1 MKIAAAQIRPIENN
15 TNENIKIHLRMID
28 EAAQQ
33 HVQLIVFPELSLTG
47 YERELASQLAF
58 SEKDERLEVFI
69 EKAKAHQML
78 IITGA
83 PIKINEQL
91 FIGAFVFL
99 PDGSQAIYTKQ
110 YLHGEEEKYFIPN
123 FNYNPLIEFE
133 NEKISLAICA
143 DISNIQHSIN
153 ASKKQTTLYIASI
166 FYTSSGI
173 AEAYTQLSNYAKNYS
188 MNILMSNYCGAS
200 YNMAAAGQSACWNT
214 AGKLIQQLNNTEE
227 NLLIVT
233 I

>member
-1 MKIAAAQIRPIENN
+1 MKIAAAQIKPIENN
-15 TNENIKIHLRMID
+15 TKENIKNHLRMID

-33 HVQLIVFPELSLTG
+33 QVQLIVFPELSLTG
-47 YERELASQLAF
+47 YERELASELAF
-58 SEKDERLEVFI
+58 LEHDERLKVFLA
-69 EKAKAHQML
+69 KAKAHQML
-78 IITGA
+78 IIAGA

-99 PDGSQAIYTKQ
+99 PDGTQIIYTKQ
-110 YLHGEEEKYFIPN
+110 FLHGEEEKYFAPS

-143 DISNIQHSIN
+143 DISNIQHPMN

-166 FYTSSGI
+166 FYTPNGI

-188 MNILMSNYCGAS
+188 MNILMANYCGAS
-200 YNMAAAGQSACWNT
+200 YNMAAAGQSACWNKE
-214 AGKLIQQLNNTEE
+214 GKLIQQLNNTE
-227 NLLIVT
+227 
-233 I
+233 